1 MRWQTQFDFPTGFS
15 NRFRH
20 MMHGGANRAITEGD
34 VPVGTT
40 WKNAAQTRHA
50 GEGFGY
56 QIFFETS
63 DSAPLEKL

>member
-20 MMHGGANRAITEGD
+20 MMHGGANRAITAGD

-50 GEGFGY
+50 QGLG
-56 QIFFETS
+56 IFFETS